1 MPAQLR
7 VLVLEGT
14 DPPEEDSMVK
24 RPRVVLVVVVGDG
37 QVSMEDLGRFVGRFV
52 GNEGVVFRAEE
63 SMDR

>member
-1 MPAQLR
+1 VQLR

-24 RPRVVLVVVVGDG
+24 RPRVVLVVVVVGDG
-37 QVSMEDLGRFVGRFV
+37 QVSMEDLG
-52 GNEGVVFRAEE
+52 NEGVVVFWAEE